1 MSYTE
6 LTVWTRGIIMD
17 KEGRDIVNSIS
28 ASARQE
34 GKYAQAMENY
44 VDNPDRTNCP
54 TRKYCR
60 VSDSVLENELTYENE
75 HPNIVVLVEGT
86 MVKGWDYMRGMPP
99 GGTLVINTHYT
110 PDYMIRFV
118 PGAER
123 LAQLVCVD
131 AAKLAD
137 HKWLYYRLGQLGLDR
152 LSTEGAAE
160 RNKDIAPDI
169 AAPLIAAV
177 VKATGVV
184 KRETIQPM
192 IANKKAF
199 EMALNELHI
208 LPLNQWPRR
217 KDHMSTKGTRIPDWL
232 TVPFAG
238 ITPAPTQEKGQDLF
252 PTGNWRSIR
261 PVYRDKLPPCNNAC
275 GTNEKIQGYL
285 DLVKRGKYLDAYA
298 LIKEDMPF
306 PSVTG
311 RVCYHP
317 CEQACNRGQYD
328 EAISIRAVERFLGD
342 LGQALPRD
350 VVKPGKPNGK
360 TVAVVGSGPAGHSAA
375 YQLARLGYKVTILE
389 KSPKAGGLNRGGI
402 PDWVLPQHVLDREIE
417 RLVELG
423 VTIKT
428 NVEAGKDIT
437 WDDLKKNYD
446 ACVLAVGLTE
456 PNSVRAEGENKDGVI
471 YGLPFLRDIGMG
483 TSKVKLGSRV
493 AVIGGGNTA
502 IDCAREALRQG
513 AVEVTMITVES
524 NPQEM
529 PCVPEDLHDM
539 VEEGVELLH
548 GRAMTAAIGNGKVEA
563 LHLYPARFSG
573 AINASPITVNKEAPV
588 VRFAVDNV
596 IIAIGQ
602 RAALGW
608 LPPEFKNE
616 RGTIKIDRFGRL
628 GDTNFFAAG
637 DVVQLGS
644 GQPLMVVN
652 AVGDGKRVAFN
663 LDKALRGEPLQPRKI
678 PVDVIM
684 DLNRMNMTYFPHFPR
699 VKQSMLNPTSRR
711 KTQEE
716 VIQSFTEEQ
725 AIEEASRCFSCGTC
739 NACDNCYLV
748 CPEPCI
754 VRSARSNGL
763 YKILVD
769 YCKGCRVCIEECP
782 TGCLEGVPE
791 LDFDTG
797 VVRMD
802 TAFAISPG
810 LHGRQAQE
818 LVNLAS
824 RPAKEI

>member
-1 MSYTE
+1 
-6 LTVWTRGIIMD
+6 
-17 KEGRDIVNSIS
+17 
-28 ASARQE
+28 
-34 GKYAQAMENY
+34 
-44 VDNPDRTNCP
+44 
-54 TRKYCR
+54 
-60 VSDSVLENELTYENE
+60 
-75 HPNIVVLVEGT
+75 
-86 MVKGWDYMRGMPP
+86 
-99 GGTLVINTHYT
+99 
-110 PDYMIRFV
+110 
-118 PGAER
+118 
-123 LAQLVCVD
+123 
-131 AAKLAD
+131 
-137 HKWLYYRLGQLGLDR
+137 
-152 LSTEGAAE
+152 
-160 RNKDIAPDI
+160 
-169 AAPLIAAV
+169 
-177 VKATGVV
+177 
-184 KRETIQPM
+184 
-192 IANKKAF
+192 
-199 EMALNELHI
+199 
-208 LPLNQWPRR
+208 
-217 KDHMSTKGTRIPDWL
+217 MSTKGTHIPDWL
-232 TVPFAG
+232 QVPFAG
-238 ITPAPTQEKGQDLF
+238 ITPAPSQKGQDLF
-252 PTGNWRSIR
+252 PTGNWRAIR
-261 PVYRDKLPPCNNAC
+261 PVYRDKMPPCNNAC

-350 VVKPGKPNGK
+350 VVKAGPPNGK
-360 TVAVVGSGPAGHSAA
+360 KVAVVGSGPAGHSAA
-375 YQLARLGYKVTILE
+375 YQLARRGYAVTILE

-417 RLVELG
+417 RLIELG

-428 NVEAGKDIT
+428 NTEVGKDIT

-456 PNSVRAEGENKDGVI
+456 PNSVRAEGETKQGVL

-483 TSKVKLGSRV
+483 TSKVKLGPRV

-513 AVEVTMITVES
+513 AQEVTMITVENS
-524 NPQEM
+524 PAEM
-529 PCVPEDLHDM
+529 PAVPADLPDM
-539 VEEGVELLH
+539 LEEGVDLLH
-548 GRAMTAAIGNGKVEA
+548 GRARTAAIGNGKLEA
-563 LHLYPARFSG
+563 LQLHRARFAG
-573 AINASPITVNKEAPV
+573 AINASPINVDREAPAE
-588 VRFAVDNV
+588 RFAVDNV
-596 IIAIGQ
+596 IIAVGQ

-608 LPPEFKNE
+608 LPDEFKTE
-616 RGTIKIDRFGRL
+616 RGTIKIDQFGRL
-628 GDTNFFAAG
+628 GDTKFFAAG

-663 LDKALRGEPLQPRKI
+663 LDKVLRGQPFQPRTI
-678 PVDVIM
+678 PIDVIV

-699 VKQSMLNPTSRR
+699 VQQKLLPPTSRR
-711 KTQEE
+711 KTHDH
-716 VIQSFTEEQ
+716 VILAYTEEQ
-725 AIEEASRCFSCGTC
+725 AVEKPSRCFSCGTC

-754 VRSARSNGL
+754 VRSTRSNGL

-791 LDFDTG
+791 LDFDSG

-802 TAFAISPG
+802 TAFAITQG

-818 LVNLAS
+818 LKHLGDRA
-824 RPAKEI
+824 AKSI

>member
-1 MSYTE
+1 
-6 LTVWTRGIIMD
+6 
-17 KEGRDIVNSIS
+17 
-28 ASARQE
+28 
-34 GKYAQAMENY
+34 
-44 VDNPDRTNCP
+44 
-54 TRKYCR
+54 
-60 VSDSVLENELTYENE
+60 
-75 HPNIVVLVEGT
+75 
-86 MVKGWDYMRGMPP
+86 
-99 GGTLVINTHYT
+99 
-110 PDYMIRFV
+110 
-118 PGAER
+118 
-123 LAQLVCVD
+123 
-131 AAKLAD
+131 
-137 HKWLYYRLGQLGLDR
+137 
-152 LSTEGAAE
+152 
-160 RNKDIAPDI
+160 
-169 AAPLIAAV
+169 
-177 VKATGVV
+177 
-184 KRETIQPM
+184 
-192 IANKKAF
+192 
-199 EMALNELHI
+199 
-208 LPLNQWPRR
+208 
-217 KDHMSTKGTRIPDWL
+217 MSTKGTRIPDWL

-252 PTGNWRSIR
+252 PTGNWRAIR

-342 LGQALPRD
+342 LGQALPKD
-350 VVKPGKPNGK
+350 IVKPGKPNGK

-389 KSPKAGGLNRGGI
+389 KSPKPGGLNRGGI

-417 RLVELG
+417 RLGELG
-423 VTIKT
+423 ITIQCNT
-428 NVEAGKDIT
+428 DVGKDVS
-437 WDDLKKNYD
+437 WEHLKKNYD
-446 ACVLAVGLTE
+446 AVVLAVGLTE
-456 PNSVRAEGENKDGVI
+456 PNSVKAEGEDKNGVI

-483 TSKVKLGSRV
+483 TSKVKLGPRV
-493 AVIGGGNTA
+493 VVIGGGNTA

-513 AVEVTMITVES
+513 AVEVTMITVEGH
-524 NPQEM
+524 PQEM

-539 VEEGVELLH
+539 LEEGVELIH
-548 GRAMTAAIGNGKVEA
+548 GRAMTAVLGNGKVEA
-563 LHLYPARFSG
+563 LQLYPAKFSG
-573 AINASPITVNKEAPV
+573 AINASPITINKEAPAE
-588 VRFAVDNV
+588 RFAADNV
-596 IIAIGQ
+596 IIAVGQ
-602 RAALGW
+602 HASLAW
-608 LPPEFKNE
+608 LPAEFKTE

-628 GDTNFFAAG
+628 GNTNFFAAG
-637 DVVQLGS
+637 DIVQFGS

-663 LDKALRGEPLQPRKI
+663 LDKALRGEELQARKI
-678 PVDVIM
+678 AIDVIM

-699 VKQSMLNPTSRR
+699 VKQDLLNPNTRK
-711 KTQEE
+711 KTQDE

-725 AIEEASRCFSCGTC
+725 AVEEAGRCFSCGTC

-818 LVNLAS
+818 LASLAS

>member
-1 MSYTE
+1 
-6 LTVWTRGIIMD
+6 
-17 KEGRDIVNSIS
+17 
-28 ASARQE
+28 
-34 GKYAQAMENY
+34 
-44 VDNPDRTNCP
+44 
-54 TRKYCR
+54 
-60 VSDSVLENELTYENE
+60 
-75 HPNIVVLVEGT
+75 
-86 MVKGWDYMRGMPP
+86 
-99 GGTLVINTHYT
+99 
-110 PDYMIRFV
+110 
-118 PGAER
+118 
-123 LAQLVCVD
+123 
-131 AAKLAD
+131 
-137 HKWLYYRLGQLGLDR
+137 
-152 LSTEGAAE
+152 
-160 RNKDIAPDI
+160 
-169 AAPLIAAV
+169 
-177 VKATGVV
+177 
-184 KRETIQPM
+184 
-192 IANKKAF
+192 
-199 EMALNELHI
+199 
-208 LPLNQWPRR
+208 
-217 KDHMSTKGTRIPDWL
+217 MSTKGTRIPEWL

-317 CEQACNRGQYD
+317 CETACNRGQYD

-342 LGQALPRD
+342 LGQALQRD

-360 TVAVVGSGPAGHSAA
+360 KVAVVGSGPAGHSAA

-402 PDWVLPQHVLDREIE
+402 PDWVLPQDVLDREIE
-417 RLVELG
+417 RLIELG
-423 VTIKT
+423 IAIKT
-428 NVEAGKDIT
+428 KTEVGKDVS
-437 WDDLKKNYD
+437 WDSLKKEYD
-446 ACVLAVGLTE
+446 AVVLAVGLTE
-456 PNSVRAEGENKDGVI
+456 PNSVRAEGENKQGVI

-483 TSKVKLGSRV
+483 TSKVKLGARV

-513 AVEVTMITVES
+513 AVEVTMITVEG
-524 NPQEM
+524 NPREM

-539 VEEGVELLH
+539 LEEGVELIH
-548 GRAMTAAIGNGKVEA
+548 GRAMTAVLGNGKVEA
-563 LHLYPARFSG
+563 LQLYPAKFSG
-573 AINASPITVNKEAPV
+573 AINASPITINKDVAAEK
-588 VRFAVDNV
+588 FAADNV
-596 IIAIGQ
+596 IVAVGQ
-602 RAALGW
+602 HASLNW
-608 LPPEFKNE
+608 LPQEFKTE
-616 RGTIKIDRFGRL
+616 RGTINVDRFGRL

-637 DVVQLGS
+637 DIVQLGS

-663 LDKALRGEPLQPRKI
+663 LDKALRGEILEPRKI
-678 PVDVIM
+678 AIDVIV

-699 VKQSMLNPTSRR
+699 VKQDMLNPTSRK
-711 KTQEE
+711 KTQDE
-716 VIQSFTEEQ
+716 VILAFTEEQ
-725 AIEEASRCFSCGTC
+725 AVEEAGRCFSCGTC

-754 VRSARSNGL
+754 VRSDRSNGL

-791 LDFDTG
+791 LDFDSG

-802 TAFAISPG
+802 TAFAITPG

-818 LVNLAS
+818 LANLAS
-824 RPAKEI
+824 RPAKEF

>member
-1 MSYTE
+1 
-6 LTVWTRGIIMD
+6 
-17 KEGRDIVNSIS
+17 
-28 ASARQE
+28 
-34 GKYAQAMENY
+34 
-44 VDNPDRTNCP
+44 
-54 TRKYCR
+54 
-60 VSDSVLENELTYENE
+60 
-75 HPNIVVLVEGT
+75 
-86 MVKGWDYMRGMPP
+86 
-99 GGTLVINTHYT
+99 
-110 PDYMIRFV
+110 
-118 PGAER
+118 
-123 LAQLVCVD
+123 
-131 AAKLAD
+131 
-137 HKWLYYRLGQLGLDR
+137 
-152 LSTEGAAE
+152 
-160 RNKDIAPDI
+160 
-169 AAPLIAAV
+169 
-177 VKATGVV
+177 
-184 KRETIQPM
+184 
-192 IANKKAF
+192 
-199 EMALNELHI
+199 
-208 LPLNQWPRR
+208 
-217 KDHMSTKGTRIPDWL
+217 MSTKGTRIPEWL

-317 CEQACNRGQYD
+317 CETACNRGQYD

-342 LGQALPRD
+342 LGQALQRD

-360 TVAVVGSGPAGHSAA
+360 KVAVVGSGPAGHSAA

-402 PDWVLPQHVLDREIE
+402 PDWVLPQDVLDREIE
-417 RLVELG
+417 RLIELG
-423 VTIKT
+423 IAIKT
-428 NVEAGKDIT
+428 NTEVGKDVS
-437 WDDLKKNYD
+437 WDSLKKEYD
-446 ACVLAVGLTE
+446 AVVLAVGLTE
-456 PNSVRAEGENKDGVI
+456 PNSVRAEGENKQGVI

-483 TSKVKLGSRV
+483 TSKVKLGARV

-513 AVEVTMITVES
+513 AVEVTMITVEG
-524 NPQEM
+524 NPKEM

-539 VEEGVELLH
+539 LEEGVELIH
-548 GRAMTAAIGNGKVEA
+548 GKAVTAVLGNGKVEA
-563 LHLYPARFSG
+563 LQLHPAKFSG
-573 AINASPITVNKEAPV
+573 AINASPITINKEVAAEK
-588 VRFAVDNV
+588 FAVDNV
-596 IIAIGQ
+596 IIAVGQ
-602 RAALGW
+602 HSSLAW
-608 LPPEFKNE
+608 LPAEFKTE
-616 RGTIKIDRFGRL
+616 RGSIKIDRFGRL

-637 DVVQLGS
+637 DIVQLGS

-663 LDKALRGEPLQPRKI
+663 LDKALRGETLEPRKI
-678 PVDVIM
+678 AIDVIV

-699 VKQSMLNPTSRR
+699 VKQGMLNPTSRK

-716 VIQSFTEEQ
+716 VILAFTEEQ
-725 AIEEASRCFSCGTC
+725 AVEEAGRCFSCGTC

-754 VRSARSNGL
+754 ARSDRSNGL

-791 LDFDTG
+791 LDFDAG

-818 LVNLAS
+818 LANLAS
-824 RPAKEI
+824 RPAKEL

>member
-1 MSYTE
+1 
-6 LTVWTRGIIMD
+6 
-17 KEGRDIVNSIS
+17 
-28 ASARQE
+28 
-34 GKYAQAMENY
+34 
-44 VDNPDRTNCP
+44 
-54 TRKYCR
+54 
-60 VSDSVLENELTYENE
+60 
-75 HPNIVVLVEGT
+75 
-86 MVKGWDYMRGMPP
+86 
-99 GGTLVINTHYT
+99 
-110 PDYMIRFV
+110 
-118 PGAER
+118 
-123 LAQLVCVD
+123 
-131 AAKLAD
+131 
-137 HKWLYYRLGQLGLDR
+137 
-152 LSTEGAAE
+152 
-160 RNKDIAPDI
+160 
-169 AAPLIAAV
+169 
-177 VKATGVV
+177 
-184 KRETIQPM
+184 
-192 IANKKAF
+192 
-199 EMALNELHI
+199 
-208 LPLNQWPRR
+208 
-217 KDHMSTKGTRIPDWL
+217 MSTKGTHIPEWL

-252 PTGNWRSIR
+252 PTGNWRFIR

-285 DLVKRGKYLDAYA
+285 DLVKRGKYMDAYA

-342 LGQALPRD
+342 LGQALQRD
-350 VVKPGKPNGK
+350 VVKAGKPNGK
-360 TVAVVGSGPAGHSAA
+360 SVAVVGSGPAGHSAA

-389 KSPKAGGLNRGGI
+389 KSPRAGGLNRGGI
-402 PDWVLPQHVLDREIE
+402 PDWVLPQDVLDREIQ

-423 VTIKT
+423 ITIKT
-428 NVEAGKDIT
+428 NCEVGKDVS
-437 WDDLKKNYD
+437 WEDLKKNYD

-456 PNSVRAEGENKDGVI
+456 PNSVRAEGENKAGVI

-483 TSKVKLGSRV
+483 TSTVKLGPRV
-493 AVIGGGNTA
+493 VVIGGGNTA

-513 AVEVTMITVES
+513 AVEVTMITVEG

-529 PCVPEDLHDM
+529 PCVSEDLHDM
-539 VEEGVELLH
+539 LEEGVELMH
-548 GRAMTAAIGNGKVEA
+548 GKAMTAVLGNGKVAA
-563 LHLYPARFSG
+563 LQLHPAKFSG
-573 AINASPITVNKEAPV
+573 AINASPITINKEAAPE
-588 VRFAVDNV
+588 RFACDNV
-596 IIAIGQ
+596 IVAVGQ
-602 RAALGW
+602 HASLAW
-608 LPPEFKNE
+608 LPAEFKNE
-616 RGTIKIDRFGRL
+616 RGTIRIDRFGRL
-628 GDTNFFAAG
+628 GETNFFAAG
-637 DVVQLGS
+637 DIVQLGS

-663 LDKALRGEPLQPRKI
+663 LDKVLKGEELLPRKI
-678 PVDVIM
+678 AVDVIV

-699 VKQSMLNPTSRR
+699 VKQAMLNPATRK
-711 KTQEE
+711 KTQDE

-725 AIEEASRCFSCGTC
+725 AVEEASRCFSCGTC

-754 VRSARSNGL
+754 ARPARSNGL

-791 LDFDTG
+791 LDFDAG

-818 LVNLAS
+818 LVNLSS